1 VHGARV
7 RTRRHK
13 KTRVPKEPGSPVS
26 PNGFRPA
33 AGPHREDS
41 AGGLLQAG
49 FLTLGSSYRLRLPT
63 GRPTSN
69 PLELRNAPWYPK
81 RVRSAERALKRS
93 SARQWPS
100 CSLRPRSQRRAR
112 SRFPRDSLL

>member
-1 VHGARV
+1 VHGARF

-13 KTRVPKEPGSPVS
+13 KTRIPKEPGFPVS

-33 AGPHREDS
+33 AGPHREDA
-41 AGGLLQAG
+41 AGSLLQAG

-69 PLELRNAPWYPK
+69 PLELRNAPWYAKGCAP
-81 RVRSAERALKRS
+81 
-93 SARQWPS
+93 PS
-100 CSLRPRSQRRAR
+100 E
-112 SRFPRDSLL
+112 LLSGQAPASGLPAAFVPDHSGGPVPDLHGIPS